1 MLVAALDTATLT
13 LSCALVDVV
22 VGAPPRL
29 RCDRTIT
36 TGGRSPAAR
45 APRSPPLAA
54 GQPQPAAPANVIDG
68 GTLGLRPRD
77 PPGPPLAAGQ
87 PQPAAPALATPPQMA
102 RPRSH
107 SAELP
112 QALVDLLDA
121 EGLEIPDVEAYA
133 VGLGP
138 GSFTGLRIGL
148 ATWKGLA
155 YANRCPIAGGSS
167 LAAMALAAA
176 PDAEEGALLVPLL
189 DARKG
194 EVYAGFYRVRDGA
207 IVETADDADL
217 APQALVARVAALAAG
232 GARPFVFGQGLLAY
246 RDVLSDLPRLA
257 TEVTTPP
264 AFAVAAI
271 LAESLAGAVYD
282 AQALFALEPHYV
294 RASEAEVKFPKGL
307 GPGADK
313 G

>member
-22 VGAPPRL
+22 AGAPPRL

-36 TGGRSPAAR
+36 TGGRSVPSGGTLDSLR
-45 APRSPPLAA
+45 SSRPPPSPPL
-54 GQPQPAAPANVIDG
+54 
-68 GTLGLRPRD
+68 
-77 PPGPPLAAGQ
+77 
-87 PQPAAPALATPPQMA
+87 A

-155 YANRCPIAGGSS
+155 YANRRPIAGGSS

-207 IVETADDADL
+207 IVETAADADL